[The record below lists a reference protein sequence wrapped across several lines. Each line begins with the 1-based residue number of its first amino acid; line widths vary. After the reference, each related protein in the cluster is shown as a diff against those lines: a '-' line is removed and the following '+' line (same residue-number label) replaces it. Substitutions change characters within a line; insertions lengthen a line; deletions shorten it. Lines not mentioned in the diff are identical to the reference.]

1 MASRWC
7 LVAALA
13 LLACLPLALADSRV
27 DELRE
32 LRRRAKDGVIRITD
46 ESFAAYIKAAEPR
59 PYGVVLFFDAAK
71 LHDNGDLKLP
81 ALRREFALLAKA
93 YASKFLADGAVP
105 RDEVF
110 FCDVEYGQ
118 SEKVFHALAIN
129 GLPATRFFPAGTKS
143 TRGQD
148 MDFQSAPATADGFA
162 KFLQAAGGVDVGPIE
177 RPPKVSSTQVVV
189 IAVLAVVAAP
199 FVLRALVTTRTPLH
213 EAATWCVVGVCVYF
227 FSVSGG
233 MFNII
238 RGMPLF
244 VPDHKHPGR
253 FTYFYGG
260 GGAQFGAE
268 GFTIGALYTT
278 VGLLVALAT
287 HVAPR
292 MRSAWAQRVLLFVAM
307 GVAAASVRQ
316 VVQLDHAK
324 QGYWS
329 LVGVGEKAPRGA

>member
-1 MASRWC
+1 MALRWC

-59 PYGVVLFFDAAK
+59 PYGVLLFFDAAK
-71 LHDNGDLKLP
+71 LHDNADLKLP
-81 ALRREFALLAKA
+81 ALRREFALVARA
-93 YASKFLADGAVP
+93 YASKFLADGAAP

-110 FCDVEYGQ
+110 FCDVELQVNARAG
-118 SEKVFHALAIN
+118 H
-129 GLPATRFFPAGTKS
+129 GLPVRARHGRRLRQVPAG
-143 TRGQD
+143 G
-148 MDFQSAPATADGFA
+148 
-162 KFLQAAGGVDVGPIE
+162 GGVDVGPIE
-177 RPPKVSSTQVVV
+177 RPPKVSSTQVIV

-213 EAATWCVVGVCVYF
+213 EAATWCVVGVGVYF

-244 VPDHKHPGR
+244 VPDHQHPGR

-278 VGLLVALAT
+278 VGLLVAFAT

-292 MRSAWAQRVLLFVAM
+292 MRSAWAQRALLFIAM

-316 VVQLDHAK
+316 VPPLLHSRYRMGVTEQQLVM
-324 QGYWS
+324 
-329 LVGVGEKAPRGA
+329 LEC